1 MDNDANKNINIK
13 SSCEMPF
20 DFVLKNTQAKEIGKN
35 NLEINQNK
43 EIKIKE
49 KTENDDKEGNQV
61 LIKDGYVTVIA
72 GPCAIESVQQ
82 LDTIAKIVKDAGLS
96 FLRAGAYKP
105 RTSPYSFQG
114 LEHKGLEILKEIGDK
129 YGLYTTTE
137 VTDAETVEEVA
148 KYADILQIGTR
159 NMSNFALLKKVG
171 IVANKFNKKVIL
183 KRGWAATI
191 KEWLLAAEYI
201 TSKGEAEVILCERGI
216 RTFEPYTR
224 FTLDLSAV
232 PVIKKLSKLPIIIDP
247 SHAVGQSDLVIPMS
261 RAAIAVGAD
270 GLIVEIHNQ
279 PEQALCDG
287 QQALDTKQTYEM
299 LHQISAIA
307 SLLGKKIR

>member
-1 MDNDANKNINIK
+1 MDN
-13 SSCEMPF
+13 
-20 DFVLKNTQAKEIGKN
+20 
-35 NLEINQNK
+35 
-43 EIKIKE
+43 KIKNSDKIE
-49 KTENDDKEGNQV
+49 SRDISRDSICKTAGIDFAKDLSSVKKTAAGSQV
-61 LIKDGYVTVIA
+61 KYLKDEDSRLIKDGYITVIA
-72 GPCAIESVQQ
+72 GPCAIESREQ
-82 LDTIAKIVKDAGLS
+82 LDIIAGIVKESGLS

-114 LEHKGLEILKEIGDK
+114 LEHQGLEILQEVADK

-137 VTDAETVEEVA
+137 VTDAETVEEIA
-148 KYADILQIGTR
+148 KYVDILQIGTR

-171 IVANKFNKKVIL
+171 LVANEYKRKVIL
-183 KRGWAATI
+183 KRGWASTI

-201 TSKGEAEVILCERGI
+201 TSRGDSELVLCERGI

-232 PVIKKLSKLPIIIDP
+232 PVIKKLSGLSIIIDP

-270 GLIVEIHNQ
+270 GLIVEIHNE
-279 PEQALCDG
+279 PEKALCDG
-287 QQALDTKQTYEM
+287 QQALDINQTKEM
-299 LHQISAIA
+299 LHQVKGIA
-307 SLLGKKIR
+307 ALMGKKIR